1 LFNGDWG
8 ISGLPNYF
16 QGYAQCR
23 KFDPGRPKGDDR
35 KIRFPKVTPVRSE
48 PSDLKKYEAEE
59 LPAKI
64 LPWIFYEFTMALG
77 TWL

>member
-1 LFNGDWG
+1 MGTGEYQDCPTIFKAMFFMQEL
-8 ISGLPNYF
+8 
-16 QGYAQCR
+16 
-23 KFDPGRPKGDDR
+23 FDPGTR

-48 PSDLKKYEAEE
+48 PWDLKKYEAQE